1 MSLDN
6 SSRAQCTHTGRT
18 LRRLV
23 LALLVCL
30 PAGAAAQST
39 VVLIVERSN
48 AVVAEGVATVV
59 APDTL
64 LTGRSLLALGDRW
77 SVTNTQSGARLL
89 GETLAESADLDLAVL
104 RVSGLGLAP
113 VGVAESAPEPG
124 RIVDSVHN
132 DGGRSRGLVTAL
144 DESGVEHTAAYPAG
158 QFAAPLVN
166 NCGQLVALNRTPLEG
181 RGRRMR
187 IADLSLPRRA
197 TGIRSIRAFFQ
208 ERDLPLLPVDTPCTS
223 LAQQIETL
231 EAQTQISANE
241 QARLSTLKT
250 ELQRRAEELERA
262 QREISAELAAE
273 RAARERLAEAAAASE
288 QERQR
293 ERQEQAEQREAA
305 ERQREQAQREIEAQ
319 EAEIERQREQAQRE
333 IEAREAEIERQREQ
347 AQREIEARETALGQ
361 AQEDRSQLMLKALLT
376 GVVALLVIL
385 AALVLLR
392 RRKDE
397 LASQGRELSAA
408 ESRLAAATKTFP
420 DVLLAGRFP
429 EGTPARLR
437 INGNAL
443 ARAPHGLVLG
453 RHPESVD
460 LVLDHSKVSRQHLR
474 ITLVENRVYITD
486 LNSLN
491 GTRVNDS
498 DLEPGTAFE
507 VRHDD
512 ILSIGET
519 EVQIKIMD
527 EVDA

>member
-1 MSLDN
+1 M
-6 SSRAQCTHTGRT
+6 
-18 LRRLV
+18 

-197 TGIRSIRAFFQ
+197 TGIKSIRAFFQ
-208 ERDLPLLPVDTPCTS
+208 ERDLPLLPVDTPCAS

-305 ERQREQAQREIEAQ
+305 ERQRAAAQREIAAR
-319 EAEIERQREQAQRE
+319 EAEIERQRAAAQRE
-333 IEAREAEIERQREQ
+333 IEAREA
-347 AQREIEARETALGQ
+347 ALGQ
-361 AQEDRSQLMLKALLT
+361 AREDRSQLMLKALLT

-474 ITLVENRVYITD
+474 ITLVDNRVYITD

-512 ILSIGET
+512 VLSIGET

>member
-1 MSLDN
+1 M
-6 SSRAQCTHTGRT
+6 
-18 LRRLV
+18 

-305 ERQREQAQREIEAQ
+305 ERQRAAAQREIAAR
-319 EAEIERQREQAQRE
+319 EAEIERQRAAAQRE
-333 IEAREAEIERQREQ
+333 IEAREA
-347 AQREIEARETALGQ
+347 ALGQ
-361 AQEDRSQLMLKALLT
+361 AREDRSQLMLKALLT

>member
-1 MSLDN
+1 MSLKLC
-6 SSRAQCTHTGRT
+6 RARCAHTGRT

-23 LALLVCL
+23 LALLVCF

-39 VVLIVERSN
+39 VVLIVERRN
-48 AVVAEGVATVV
+48 TVVAEGVATVV
-59 APDTL
+59 AADTL
-64 LTGRSLLALGDRW
+64 LTSRSLLALGDRW

-89 GETLAESADLDLAVL
+89 GETLAENADLDLAVL

-113 VGVAESAPEPG
+113 LGVAEGAPEPG

-181 RGRRMR
+181 RGRRIS
-187 IADLSLPRRA
+187 IADLTLPRRA
-197 TGIRSIRAFFQ
+197 TGIESIRAFFQ
-208 ERDLPLLPVDTPCTS
+208 ERGLPLRPADTPCES
-223 LAQQIETL
+223 LAQQIEAL

-241 QARLSTLKT
+241 QARLNTLRT

-262 QREISAELAAE
+262 QREISAELATE
-273 RAARERLAEAAAASE
+273 RAARERLAEAAAATE
-288 QERQR
+288 QEREQ
-293 ERQEQAEQREAA
+293 ERREQAEQREAS
-305 ERQREQAQREIEAQ
+305 ERQRAA
-319 EAEIERQREQAQRE
+319 AQRE
-333 IEAREAEIERQREQ
+333 IEAREAEIERQRAA
-347 AQREIEARETALGQ
+347 AQREIEAREAALGQ
-361 AQEDRSQLMLKALLT
+361 AREDRSQLMLKALLT

-420 DVLLAGRFP
+420 DMLLAGRFP
-429 EGTPARLR
+429 DGTPARLR

-443 ARAPHGLVLG
+443 ARAPQGLVLG

-460 LVLDHSKVSRQHLR
+460 LVLDHSETSRQHLR
-474 ITLVENRVYITD
+474 ITLAENRVYITD

-491 GTRVNDS
+491 GTRVNDT

-512 ILSIGET
+512 ILSIGDT
-519 EVQIKIMD
+519 EVQIKIMN

>member
-6 SSRAQCTHTGRT
+6 SSRAQCAHTGRT

-77 SVTNTQSGARLL
+77 SVTNTQSGTRLL

-197 TGIRSIRAFFQ
+197 TGIKSIRAFFQ
-208 ERDLPLLPVDTPCTS
+208 ERDLPLLPVDTPCAS

-305 ERQREQAQREIEAQ
+305 ERQRAAAQREIAAR
-319 EAEIERQREQAQRE
+319 EAEIERQRAAAQRE
-333 IEAREAEIERQREQ
+333 IEAREA
-347 AQREIEARETALGQ
+347 ALGQ

-376 GVVALLVIL
+376 SVVALLVIL

-474 ITLVENRVYITD
+474 ITLVDNRVYITD

>member
-1 MSLDN
+1 MSLKLC
-6 SSRAQCTHTGRT
+6 RAQCARTGRT
-18 LRRLV
+18 LRRLA
-23 LALLVCL
+23 LALLVCF

-39 VVLIVERSN
+39 VALIVERRN

-113 VGVAESAPEPG
+113 MGVAEGAPEPG

-181 RGRRMR
+181 RGRRMS
-187 IADLSLPRRA
+187 IADLTLPRRA
-197 TGIRSIRAFFQ
+197 TGIESIRAFFQ
-208 ERDLPLLPVDTPCTS
+208 ERGLPLLPADTPCAS
-223 LAQQIETL
+223 LAQQIEAL

-241 QARLSTLKT
+241 QARLNTLKT

-262 QREISAELAAE
+262 QREISAALEARSAELAAE
-273 RAARERLAEAAAASE
+273 RAAREQLAEAAAASE
-288 QERQR
+288 QERER
-293 ERQEQAEQREAA
+293 ERREQAEQREAA
-305 ERQREQAQREIEAQ
+305 ER
-319 EAEIERQREQAQRE
+319 ERAAAQRE
-333 IEAREAEIERQREQ
+333 IEAREAEIERQRE
-347 AQREIEARETALGQ
+347 ATQREIEAREAALGQ
-361 AQEDRSQLMLKALLT
+361 AREDRSQLMLKVLLT
-376 GVVALLVIL
+376 AVVALLVIL
-385 AALVLLR
+385 TALVLLR

-420 DVLLAGRFP
+420 DMLLAGRFP
-429 EGTPARLR
+429 DGTPARLR

-460 LVLDHSKVSRQHLR
+460 LVLDHSETSRQHVR
-474 ITLVENRVYITD
+474 ITLVENRIYITD

-491 GTRVNDS
+491 GTRVNDT

-512 ILSIGET
+512 ILSIGDT

>member
-1 MSLDN
+1 MSLN
-6 SSRAQCTHTGRT
+6 NLSRARCAHTGRT

-30 PAGAAAQST
+30 PVGAAAQST
-39 VVLIVERSN
+39 VVLIVERRN
-48 AVVAEGVATVV
+48 VVVAEGVATVV

-113 VGVAESAPEPG
+113 VGVAEGAPEPG

-166 NCGQLVALNRTPLEG
+166 NCGQLVALNRTPLQG

-187 IADLSLPRRA
+187 IADLTLPRRA
-197 TGIRSIRAFFQ
+197 TGIGSIRAFFQ
-208 ERDLPLLPVDTPCTS
+208 ERGLPLLPADTPCES
-223 LAQQIETL
+223 LAQQIAAL
-231 EAQTQISANE
+231 EAQTQTSADE
-241 QARLSTLKT
+241 QARLNTLRI
-250 ELQRRAEELERA
+250 EQQRRAEELERA
-262 QREISAELAAE
+262 QRETSAALEARSAELAAE
-273 RAARERLAEAAAASE
+273 RAAREQLAEAAAASE
-288 QERQR
+288 QEREQ

-305 ERQREQAQREIEAQ
+305 ERERAAAQREIEAQ
-319 EAEIERQREQAQRE
+319 EAEIERQREATQRE
-333 IEAREAEIERQREQ
+333 IEAREA
-347 AQREIEARETALGQ
+347 ALGQ

-443 ARAPHGLVLG
+443 ARAPRGLVLG

-460 LVLDHSKVSRQHLR
+460 LVLDHSEVSRQHLR

-498 DLEPGTAFE
+498 DLEPGTACE

-512 ILSIGET
+512 ILCIGDT

-527 EVDA
+527 EVDT

>member
-1 MSLDN
+1 MSLKLC
-6 SSRAQCTHTGRT
+6 RARCAHTGRT

-23 LALLVCL
+23 LALLVCF

-39 VVLIVERSN
+39 VVLIVERRST
-48 AVVAEGVATVV
+48 VVAEGVATVV
-59 APDTL
+59 AADTL
-64 LTGRSLLALGDRW
+64 LTSRSLLALGDRW

-89 GETLAESADLDLAVL
+89 GETLAENADLDLAVL

-113 VGVAESAPEPG
+113 LGVAEGAPEPG

-181 RGRRMR
+181 RGRRIS
-187 IADLSLPRRA
+187 IADLTLPRRA
-197 TGIRSIRAFFQ
+197 TGIESIRAFFQ
-208 ERDLPLLPVDTPCTS
+208 ERGLPLRPADTPCES
-223 LAQQIETL
+223 LAQQIEAL

-241 QARLSTLKT
+241 QARLNTLRT

-262 QREISAELAAE
+262 QREISAELATE
-273 RAARERLAEAAAASE
+273 RAARERLAEAAAATE
-288 QERQR
+288 QEREQESR
-293 ERQEQAEQREAA
+293 EQAEQREAS
-305 ERQREQAQREIEAQ
+305 ERQRAA
-319 EAEIERQREQAQRE
+319 AQRE
-333 IEAREAEIERQREQ
+333 IEAREAEIERQRAA
-347 AQREIEARETALGQ
+347 AQREIEAREAALGQ
-361 AQEDRSQLMLKALLT
+361 AREDRSQLMLKALLT

-420 DVLLAGRFP
+420 DMLLAGRFP
-429 EGTPARLR
+429 DGTPARLR

-443 ARAPHGLVLG
+443 ARAPQGLVLG

-460 LVLDHSKVSRQHLR
+460 LVLDHSETSRQHLR
-474 ITLVENRVYITD
+474 ITLAENRVYITD

-491 GTRVNDS
+491 GTRVNDT

-512 ILSIGET
+512 ILSIGDT
-519 EVQIKIMD
+519 EVQIKIMN

>member
-1 MSLDN
+1 MSLKLR
-6 SSRAQCTHTGRT
+6 RARCARMGRP
-18 LRRLV
+18 LRRLA

-39 VVLIVERSN
+39 VVLIVERRN

-113 VGVAESAPEPG
+113 VGVAEGAPEPG
-124 RIVDSVHN
+124 RIVNSVHN
-132 DGGRSRGLVTAL
+132 DGSRSRGLVTAL

-181 RGRRMR
+181 RGRRMS
-187 IADLSLPRRA
+187 IADLTLPRRA
-197 TGIRSIRAFFQ
+197 TGIESIRAFFQ
-208 ERDLPLLPVDTPCTS
+208 ERDLPLLPADTPCAS
-223 LAQQIETL
+223 LAQQIEAL
-231 EAQTQISANE
+231 EAQTQTSADE
-241 QARLSTLKT
+241 QARLNTLRV
-250 ELQRRAEELERA
+250 EQQRRAEELERA
-262 QREISAELAAE
+262 QREISAALEARSAELAAE

-288 QERQR
+288 QERER
-293 ERQEQAEQREAA
+293 ERREQAEQREAA
-305 ERQREQAQREIEAQ
+305 ER
-319 EAEIERQREQAQRE
+319 ERAVAQRE
-333 IEAREAEIERQREQ
+333 IEAREAEIERQREA
-347 AQREIEARETALGQ
+347 AQREIEAREAALGQ
-361 AQEDRSQLMLKALLT
+361 AREDRSQLMLKALLT

-397 LASQGRELSAA
+397 LASQGKELSAA

-429 EGTPARLR
+429 EGTPARLK

-460 LVLDHSKVSRQHLR
+460 LVLDHSEVSRQHLR

-491 GTRVNDS
+491 GTRVNDT
-498 DLEPGTAFE
+498 DLEPGTACE

-512 ILSIGET
+512 ILGIGDT

>member
-1 MSLDN
+1 MSLKLC
-6 SSRAQCTHTGRT
+6 RARCARTGRT
-18 LRRLV
+18 LRRLL

-30 PAGAAAQST
+30 PASAAAQST
-39 VVLIVERSN
+39 VVLIVERRN

-59 APDTL
+59 AADTL
-64 LTGRSLLALGDRW
+64 LTSRSLLALGDRW

-113 VGVAESAPEPG
+113 LGVAEGAPEPG

-181 RGRRMR
+181 RGRRTS
-187 IADLSLPRRA
+187 IADLTLPRRA
-197 TGIRSIRAFFQ
+197 TGIESIRAFFQ
-208 ERDLPLLPVDTPCTS
+208 ERGLPLLPADTPCES

-241 QARLSTLKT
+241 QARLNTLRT
-250 ELQRRAEELERA
+250 ELQRRAEELERT
-262 QREISAELAAE
+262 QREISAALEARSAELAAE
-273 RAARERLAEAAAASE
+273 RAERERLAEAAAATE
-288 QERQR
+288 QERER

-305 ERQREQAQREIEAQ
+305 ER
-319 EAEIERQREQAQRE
+319 ERAAAQRE
-333 IEAREAEIERQREQ
+333 IEAREA
-347 AQREIEARETALGQ
+347 ALGQ
-361 AQEDRSQLMLKALLT
+361 AREDRSQLMLKALLT

-397 LASQGRELSAA
+397 LASQRRELSAA
-408 ESRLAAATKTFP
+408 ESRLAAETKTFP

-429 EGTPARLR
+429 DGTPARLR

-443 ARAPHGLVLG
+443 ARAQHGLVLG

-460 LVLDHSKVSRQHLR
+460 LVLDNSEISRQHLR

-486 LNSLN
+486 LNSMN
-491 GTRVNDS
+491 GTRVNDT

-507 VRHDD
+507 VSHDD
-512 ILSIGET
+512 VLSIGDT
-519 EVQIKIMD
+519 EVQMKIMD

>member
-6 SSRAQCTHTGRT
+6 SSRAQCAHTGRT

-77 SVTNTQSGARLL
+77 SVTNTQSGTRLL

-197 TGIRSIRAFFQ
+197 TGIKSIRAFFQ
-208 ERDLPLLPVDTPCTS
+208 ERDLPLLPVDTPCAS

-305 ERQREQAQREIEAQ
+305 ERQRAAAQREIAAR
-319 EAEIERQREQAQRE
+319 EAEIERQRAAAQRE
-333 IEAREAEIERQREQ
+333 IEAREA
-347 AQREIEARETALGQ
+347 ALGQ
-361 AQEDRSQLMLKALLT
+361 AREDRSQLMLKALLT
-376 GVVALLVIL
+376 SVVALLVIL

-474 ITLVENRVYITD
+474 ITLVDNRVYITD

>member
-1 MSLDN
+1 M
-6 SSRAQCTHTGRT
+6 GRP
-18 LRRLV
+18 LRRLA

-39 VVLIVERSN
+39 VVLIVERRN

-113 VGVAESAPEPG
+113 VGVAEGAPEPG
-124 RIVDSVHN
+124 RIVNSVHN
-132 DGGRSRGLVTAL
+132 DGSRSRGLVTAL

-181 RGRRMR
+181 RGRRMS
-187 IADLSLPRRA
+187 IADLTLPRRA
-197 TGIRSIRAFFQ
+197 TGIESIRAFFQ
-208 ERDLPLLPVDTPCTS
+208 ERDLPLLPADTPCAS
-223 LAQQIETL
+223 LAQQIEAL
-231 EAQTQISANE
+231 EAQTQTSADE
-241 QARLSTLKT
+241 QARLNTLRV
-250 ELQRRAEELERA
+250 EQQRRAEELERA
-262 QREISAELAAE
+262 QREISAALEARSAELAAE

-288 QERQR
+288 QERER
-293 ERQEQAEQREAA
+293 ERREQAEQREAA
-305 ERQREQAQREIEAQ
+305 ER
-319 EAEIERQREQAQRE
+319 ERAVAQRE
-333 IEAREAEIERQREQ
+333 IEAREAEIERQREA
-347 AQREIEARETALGQ
+347 AQREIEAREAEIERQREAAQREIEAREAALGQ
-361 AQEDRSQLMLKALLT
+361 AREDRSQLMLKALLT

-397 LASQGRELSAA
+397 LASQGKELSAA

-429 EGTPARLR
+429 EGTPARLK

-460 LVLDHSKVSRQHLR
+460 LVLDHSEVSRQHLR

-491 GTRVNDS
+491 GTRVNDT
-498 DLEPGTAFE
+498 DLEPGTACE

-512 ILSIGET
+512 ILGIGDT

>member
-1 MSLDN
+1 M
-6 SSRAQCTHTGRT
+6 
-18 LRRLV
+18 

-197 TGIRSIRAFFQ
+197 TGIKSIRAFFQ

-305 ERQREQAQREIEAQ
+305 ERQRAAAQREIAAR
-319 EAEIERQREQAQRE
+319 EAEIERQRAAAQRE
-333 IEAREAEIERQREQ
+333 IEAREA
-347 AQREIEARETALGQ
+347 ALGQ
-361 AQEDRSQLMLKALLT
+361 AREDRSQLMLKALLT

-474 ITLVENRVYITD
+474 ITLVDNRVYITD

-512 ILSIGET
+512 VLSIGET

>member
-1 MSLDN
+1 MSLKLC
-6 SSRAQCTHTGRT
+6 RARCAHTGRT

-23 LALLVCL
+23 LALLVCF

-39 VVLIVERSN
+39 VVLIVERRN
-48 AVVAEGVATVV
+48 TVVAEGVATVV
-59 APDTL
+59 AADTL
-64 LTGRSLLALGDRW
+64 LTSRSLLALGDRW

-89 GETLAESADLDLAVL
+89 GETLAENADLDLAVL

-113 VGVAESAPEPG
+113 LGVAEGAPEPG

-181 RGRRMR
+181 RGRRIS
-187 IADLSLPRRA
+187 IADLTLPRRA
-197 TGIRSIRAFFQ
+197 TGIESIRAFFQ
-208 ERDLPLLPVDTPCTS
+208 ERGLPLRPADTPCES
-223 LAQQIETL
+223 LAQQIEAL

-241 QARLSTLKT
+241 QARLNTLRT

-262 QREISAELAAE
+262 QREISAELATE
-273 RAARERLAEAAAASE
+273 RAARERLAEAAAATE
-288 QERQR
+288 QERER
-293 ERQEQAEQREAA
+293 ERREQAEQREAS
-305 ERQREQAQREIEAQ
+305 ER
-319 EAEIERQREQAQRE
+319 ERAAAQRE
-333 IEAREAEIERQREQ
+333 IEAREAEIERQRAA
-347 AQREIEARETALGQ
+347 AQREIEAREAALGQ
-361 AQEDRSQLMLKALLT
+361 AREDRSQLMLKALLT

-420 DVLLAGRFP
+420 DMLLAGRFP
-429 EGTPARLR
+429 DGTPARLR

-443 ARAPHGLVLG
+443 ARAPQGLVLG

-460 LVLDHSKVSRQHLR
+460 LVLDHSETSRQHLR
-474 ITLVENRVYITD
+474 ITLAENRVYITD

-491 GTRVNDS
+491 GTRVNDT

-512 ILSIGET
+512 ILSIGDT
-519 EVQIKIMD
+519 EVQIKIMN

>member
-241 QARLSTLKT
+241 QARLNTLRT

-319 EAEIERQREQAQRE
+319 
-333 IEAREAEIERQREQ
+333 EAEIERQREQ

>member
-1 MSLDN
+1 MSLN
-6 SSRAQCTHTGRT
+6 NLSRARFTRTGPA
-18 LRRLV
+18 LRRLA
-23 LALLVCL
+23 LALLVWF

-39 VVLIVERSN
+39 VVLVVERRN
-48 AVVAEGVATVV
+48 TVVAEGVATVV

-113 VGVAESAPEPG
+113 LGVAGGAPEPG

-166 NCGQLVALNRTPLEG
+166 NCGQLIALNRTPLEG

-187 IADLSLPRRA
+187 IADLTLPRRA
-197 TGIRSIRAFFQ
+197 TGIESIRAFFQ
-208 ERDLPLLPVDTPCTS
+208 ERGLPLIPADTPCES
-223 LAQQIETL
+223 LAQQIEAL

-241 QARLSTLKT
+241 QARLGTLRT
-250 ELQRRAEELERA
+250 ELQRRAEELERT
-262 QREISAELAAE
+262 QQEISAALEARSAELAAE
-273 RAARERLAEAAAASE
+273 RAERERLAEAAAATE
-288 QERQR
+288 QERER
-293 ERQEQAEQREAA
+293 ERREQAEQREAA
-305 ERQREQAQREIEAQ
+305 ER
-319 EAEIERQREQAQRE
+319 ERA
-333 IEAREAEIERQREQ
+333 A
-347 AQREIEARETALGQ
+347 AQREIEARETEIERQRAATQREIEAREAALGQ
-361 AQEDRSQLMLKALLT
+361 AREDRSQLMLKALLT

-397 LASQGRELSAA
+397 LASQSRELSAA
-408 ESRLAAATKTFP
+408 ESRLAAETKTFP
-420 DVLLAGRFP
+420 DLLLAGRFP
-429 EGTPARLR
+429 DGTPARLR

-443 ARAPHGLVLG
+443 ARAQHGLVLG

-460 LVLDHSKVSRQHLR
+460 LVLDNSEVSRQHLR
-474 ITLVENRVYITD
+474 ITLVENRLYITD

-491 GTRVNDS
+491 GTRVNDT

-507 VRHDD
+507 VSHDD
-512 ILSIGET
+512 ILGIGDT
-519 EVQIKIMD
+519 EVQMKIMD

>member
-1 MSLDN
+1 MSLKLR
-6 SSRAQCTHTGRT
+6 RARCARMGRP
-18 LRRLV
+18 LRRLA

-39 VVLIVERSN
+39 VVLIVERRN

-113 VGVAESAPEPG
+113 VGVAEGAPEPG

-132 DGGRSRGLVTAL
+132 DGSRSRGLVTAL

-166 NCGQLVALNRTPLEG
+166 NCGQLVGLNRTPLEG
-181 RGRRMR
+181 RGRRMS
-187 IADLSLPRRA
+187 IADLTLPRRA
-197 TGIRSIRAFFQ
+197 TGIESIRAFFQ
-208 ERDLPLLPVDTPCTS
+208 ERDLPLLPADTPCAS
-223 LAQQIETL
+223 LAQQIEAL
-231 EAQTQISANE
+231 EAQTQTSADE
-241 QARLSTLKT
+241 QARLNTLRV
-250 ELQRRAEELERA
+250 EQQRRAEDLERA
-262 QREISAELAAE
+262 QQEVSAELAAE

-288 QERQR
+288 QERER
-293 ERQEQAEQREAA
+293 ERREQAEQREAA
-305 ERQREQAQREIEAQ
+305 ER
-319 EAEIERQREQAQRE
+319 ERAVAQRE
-333 IEAREAEIERQREQ
+333 IEAREAEIERQREA
-347 AQREIEARETALGQ
+347 AQREIEAREAALGQ
-361 AQEDRSQLMLKALLT
+361 AREDRSQLMLKALLT

-397 LASQGRELSAA
+397 LASQGKELSAA

-429 EGTPARLR
+429 EGTPARLK

-460 LVLDHSKVSRQHLR
+460 LVLDHSEVSRQHLR

-491 GTRVNDS
+491 GTRVNDT
-498 DLEPGTAFE
+498 DLEPGTACE

-512 ILSIGET
+512 ILGIGDT

>member
-1 MSLDN
+1 MPLKL
-6 SSRAQCTHTGRT
+6 RHAQCAHTGRT
-18 LRRLV
+18 LRRLA

-39 VVLIVERSN
+39 VVLIVERRN

-113 VGVAESAPEPG
+113 VGVAEGAPEPG

-181 RGRRMR
+181 RGRRIR
-187 IADLSLPRRA
+187 IADLTLPRRA
-197 TGIRSIRAFFQ
+197 TGIESIRAFFQ
-208 ERDLPLLPVDTPCTS
+208 ERDLPLLPADTPCAS
-223 LAQQIETL
+223 LAQQIEAL
-231 EAQTQISANE
+231 EAQTQTSADE
-241 QARLSTLKT
+241 QARLNTLRV
-250 ELQRRAEELERA
+250 EQQRRAEELERA

-273 RAARERLAEAAAASE
+273 RAERERLAEAAAASE
-288 QERQR
+288 QERER
-293 ERQEQAEQREAA
+293 ERREQAEQREAA
-305 ERQREQAQREIEAQ
+305 ER
-319 EAEIERQREQAQRE
+319 ERAAAQRE
-333 IEAREAEIERQREQ
+333 IEAREAEIERQRE
-347 AQREIEARETALGQ
+347 ATQREIEAREAALGQ
-361 AQEDRSQLMLKALLT
+361 AREDRSQLMLKALLT

-429 EGTPARLR
+429 EGTPARLK

-460 LVLDHSKVSRQHLR
+460 LVLDHSETSRQHLR

-512 ILSIGET
+512 ILSIGDT

>member
-1 MSLDN
+1 M
-6 SSRAQCTHTGRT
+6 
-18 LRRLV
+18 

-197 TGIRSIRAFFQ
+197 TGIKSIRAFFQ

-305 ERQREQAQREIEAQ
+305 ERQRAAAQREIAAR
-319 EAEIERQREQAQRE
+319 EAEIERQRAAAQRE
-333 IEAREAEIERQREQ
+333 IEAREA
-347 AQREIEARETALGQ
+347 ALGQ
-361 AQEDRSQLMLKALLT
+361 AREDRSQLMLKALLT

-474 ITLVENRVYITD
+474 ITLVDNRVYITD

>member
-1 MSLDN
+1 M
-6 SSRAQCTHTGRT
+6 
-18 LRRLV
+18 

-197 TGIRSIRAFFQ
+197 TGIKSIRAFFQ
-208 ERDLPLLPVDTPCTS
+208 ERDLPLLPVDTPCAS

-305 ERQREQAQREIEAQ
+305 ERQRAAAQREIAAR
-319 EAEIERQREQAQRE
+319 EAEIERQRAAAQRE
-333 IEAREAEIERQREQ
+333 IEAREA
-347 AQREIEARETALGQ
+347 ALGQ
-361 AQEDRSQLMLKALLT
+361 AREDRSQLMLKALLT

>member
-1 MSLDN
+1 MPLNNLSC
-6 SSRAQCTHTGRT
+6 AQCAHTGRT
-18 LRRLV
+18 LRRLA

-39 VVLIVERSN
+39 VVLIVERRN

-64 LTGRSLLALGDRW
+64 LTGRSLLVLGDRW

-113 VGVAESAPEPG
+113 VGVAEGAPEPG

-144 DESGVEHTAAYPAG
+144 GESGVEHTAAYPAG

-187 IADLSLPRRA
+187 IADLTLPRRA
-197 TGIRSIRAFFQ
+197 TGIESIRAFFQ
-208 ERDLPLLPVDTPCTS
+208 ERDLPLLPADTPCAS
-223 LAQQIETL
+223 LARQIETL
-231 EAQTQISANE
+231 EAQTEISANE
-241 QARLSTLKT
+241 QARLSALKT

-262 QREISAELAAE
+262 QREISAALEARSAELAAE

-288 QERQR
+288 QERER

-305 ERQREQAQREIEAQ
+305 ERQHEA
-319 EAEIERQREQAQRE
+319 AQRE
-333 IEAREAEIERQREQ
+333 IEAREAEIERQREA
-347 AQREIEARETALGQ
+347 AQREIEAREAALGQ
-361 AQEDRSQLMLKALLT
+361 AREDRSQLMLKALLT

-408 ESRLAAATKTFP
+408 ESRLAVATKTFP

-429 EGTPARLR
+429 EGTPARLK

-460 LVLDHSKVSRQHLR
+460 LVLDHSEVSRQHLR

-491 GTRVNDS
+491 GTRVNDT
-498 DLEPGTAFE
+498 DLEPGTACE

-512 ILSIGET
+512 ILGIGDT

>member
-333 IEAREAEIERQREQ
+333 IEARE
-347 AQREIEARETALGQ
+347 TALGQ